1 MLRTRKAHHAALS
14 IPLTE
19 AQEVPDLQFVSPGG
33 HTGEQQAERVEDDQA
48 EEPGLRPVYLL
59 WTHVG
64 HSSTSTPSGARPQV
78 SRVSGES
85 VTPHS

>member
-59 WTHVG
+59 WTHHWTHVNQLPRG
-64 HSSTSTPSGARPQV
+64 PGLSLQI
-78 SRVSGES
+78 SGES
-85 VTPHS
+85 GTPHS